1 MKVVDKMRALF
12 YRLSLILLFFWILA
26 LLPSPTEA
34 IPLRLKNGLV
44 GIIAVLYIGKTL
56 YDTLFY
62 DHYRP

>member
-1 MKVVDKMRALF
+1 MLIRHLL
-12 YRLSLILLFFWILA
+12 YRISILILIAWFLV

-44 GIIAVLYIGKTL
+44 GICAVLGLGKIL

-62 DHYRP
+62 DRYWP